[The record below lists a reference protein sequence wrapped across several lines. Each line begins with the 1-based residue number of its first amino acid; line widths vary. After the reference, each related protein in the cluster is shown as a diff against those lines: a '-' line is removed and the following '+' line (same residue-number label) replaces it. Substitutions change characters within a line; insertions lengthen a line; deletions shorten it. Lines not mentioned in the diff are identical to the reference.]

1 MEFVKTVLLTLK
13 KPFPAEESWWTY
25 TKKIL
30 ILSLFISF
38 FLFVF
43 KPFGIDSLEEDSL
56 LICLGFGAMTLAGAL
71 AYELTMGQVL
81 RLFGFHINWT
91 FGKWVFN
98 TLITTLFIAF
108 ANFIFS
114 RLIVIGYIDWSLF
127 PTMLY
132 STFMIG
138 VLPVTLLGAWLLSK
152 QETKYKGI
160 ADEINQ
166 SKAGDSKPTNQNLS
180 LLDIPT
186 SRIKY
191 IEALQNYVKIGHI
204 NAEGQLKIQTERL
217 TLKEVLAQINGSSI
231 TKCHRSYLV
240 NTEAIISVSGNAQ
253 GLLLSLSNCDKI
265 IPVSRTYVPLFR
277 A

>member
-1 MEFVKTVLLTLK
+1 MEFVRTILRTLR

-25 TKKIL
+25 TKKVL
-30 ILSLFISF
+30 VLSLFISF

-43 KPFGIDSLEEDSL
+43 KPFGIDSIEEDSL
-56 LICLGFGAMTLAGAL
+56 LICLGFGAMTFAGAF
-71 AYELTMGQVL
+71 AYELTIGQVM

-91 FGKWVFN
+91 FSKWIVN

-166 SKAGDSKPTNQNLS
+166 NKAGSPKSTDQSLS

-186 SRIKY
+186 GQIKY
-191 IEALQNYVKIGHI
+191 IEALQNYVKIGYL
-204 NAEGQLKIQTERL
+204 NAEGELQIQTERL
-217 TLKEVLAQINGSSI
+217 TLKEVLAKIHGSPI

-240 NTEAIISVSGNAQ
+240 NTTAIISVSGNAQ
-253 GLLLSLSNCDKI
+253 GLLLSLSDCEKM
-265 IPVSRTYVPLFR
+265 IPVSRTYVPHFR